1 MALLR
6 VVIADDHYL
15 VREGVRQALERSERI
30 TVIAV
35 VGDASEL
42 ESVVDA
48 EHPDIVVTDI
58 RMPPLN
64 RTDGIDSARRI
75 RASHPET
82 GILVLS
88 QYNDPSYARQLL
100 EDGVTGVGYLLKERV
115 GDPMRLIAAVEEVAG
130 GGSVVDPEVVASLV
144 ARTERNPDSPTAQL
158 TGRER
163 DVLAAPWPRAARTR
177 RSQTACTSRCRRSR
191 STAARSSPS
200 WDCWTNPTSIGA
212 WLRSSPT
219 STTADAL
226 NPSDPSARSR
236 THERSLCAVR
246 RRCLVRSRG
255 AWRRGR
261 GSCG

>member
-6 VVIADDHYL
+6 VVIADDHYQ

-163 DVLAAPWPRAARTR
+163 DVLAAMAEGRTNAAIADSLHLSVSSIEKYGSSIFSKLGLLDEPDLHR
-177 RSQTACTSRCRRSR
+177 RV
-191 STAARSSPS
+191 AAVLAYL
-200 WDCWTNPTSIGA
+200 D
-212 WLRSSPT
+212 
-219 STTADAL
+219 D
-226 NPSDPSARSR
+226 
-236 THERSLCAVR
+236 
-246 RRCLVRSRG
+246 
-255 AWRRGR
+255 RGR
-261 GSCG
+261 AQPL